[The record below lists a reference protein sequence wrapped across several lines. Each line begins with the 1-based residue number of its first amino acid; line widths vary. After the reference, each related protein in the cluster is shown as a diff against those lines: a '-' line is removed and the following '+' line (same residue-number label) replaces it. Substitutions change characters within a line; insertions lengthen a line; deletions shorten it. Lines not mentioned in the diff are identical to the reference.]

1 MKILRYVKKGNNNY
15 QIEFDNG
22 LCVKLNED
30 LILKYNLL
38 YKKEMNQDE
47 VNKLILLNNK
57 YDIYNKCVKYICVR
71 LRSINEL
78 KEYMHRQGIDDE
90 YMEEII
96 EKLVK
101 NGLVDDRKFALAFTK
116 DKMKFSTMG
125 PYKIEMELKKH
136 KIDDKIIYESI
147 HSITYE
153 EIVEKI
159 NKQINKL
166 IKSNRG
172 KSNLRNRIYNNLL
185 SLGYSSDMIVANIS
199 KYNLTV

>member
-38 YKKEMNQDE
+38 YKKEMDQDE
-47 VNKLILLNNK
+47 VNKLTLLNKK

-101 NGLVDDRKFALAFTK
+101 NGLLDDRKFALAFT
-116 DKMKFSTMG
+116 DQTTLLASRTLQRSAISLSLIQVIALYLLPFSCD
-125 PYKIEMELKKH
+125 IW
-136 KIDDKIIYESI
+136 SF
-147 HSITYE
+147 
-153 EIVEKI
+153 V
-159 NKQINKL
+159 
-166 IKSNRG
+166 IKSYTPKPIPLVSKT
-172 KSNLRNRIYNNLL
+172 KS
-185 SLGYSSDMIVANIS
+185 VH
-199 KYNLTV
+199 

>member
-38 YKKEMNQDE
+38 YKKEMDQDE

-90 YMEEII
+90 YMEE
-96 EKLVK
+96 
-101 NGLVDDRKFALAFTK
+101 TC
-116 DKMKFSTMG
+116 
-125 PYKIEMELKKH
+125 
-136 KIDDKIIYESI
+136 
-147 HSITYE
+147 
-153 EIVEKI
+153 
-159 NKQINKL
+159 
-166 IKSNRG
+166 
-172 KSNLRNRIYNNLL
+172 
-185 SLGYSSDMIVANIS
+185 
-199 KYNLTV
+199 